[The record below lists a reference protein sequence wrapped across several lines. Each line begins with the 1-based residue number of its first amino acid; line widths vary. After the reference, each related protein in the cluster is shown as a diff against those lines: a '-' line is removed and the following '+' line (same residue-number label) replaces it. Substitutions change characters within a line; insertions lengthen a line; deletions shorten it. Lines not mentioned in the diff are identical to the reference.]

1 MLSSGGMMLEFEGIV
16 QKLEQWSS
24 GKAVIVHGH
33 GGDFCAGADLDF
45 VRKIL
50 STEEG
55 QRMSSY
61 LQGAMTRFKNLPLI
75 SVAVIGGIAVGG
87 GAELSTACDFRLMTP
102 NAKIGFVQ
110 LRMGVVTGFGGG
122 TRLTQMLGRTQA
134 LRILCSGKVLKA
146 EECREIGLADHILS
160 GTEDCVEESKAWI
173 QDNFPHDN
181 TLTQKVKEIVLGAL
195 SLDTQSALS
204 NEQDIFTT
212 TWCSPLHHEAL
223 SNNIKHK

>member
-1 MLSSGGMMLEFEGIV
+1 MLEFEGIV

-33 GGDFCAGADLDF
+33 GGDFCAGVDLDF

-134 LRILCSGKVLKA
+134 LRILCSGKVLTT
-146 EECREIGLADHILS
+146 EECRKIGLADHILS

-212 TWCSPLHHEAL
+212 TWCSPLHLEAL
-223 SNNIKHK
+223 NNNIKHK